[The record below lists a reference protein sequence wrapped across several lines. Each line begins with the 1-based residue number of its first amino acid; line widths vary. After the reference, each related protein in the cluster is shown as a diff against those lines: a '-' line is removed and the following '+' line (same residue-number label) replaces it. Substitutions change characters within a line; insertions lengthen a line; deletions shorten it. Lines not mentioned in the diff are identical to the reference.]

1 MEEITKKEFAIQE
14 IVGAVCRI
22 ADLLNDDTIDRD
34 DKIEILE
41 EVGWAIG
48 ELSALG
54 NGAGDELDI
63 DFGLMIR

>member
-1 MEEITKKEFAIQE
+1 MEKITKKEFAIQE
-14 IVGAVCRI
+14 IVGAIGRI
-22 ADLLNDDTIDRD
+22 TDLLHDDSIDRD

-54 NGAGDELDI
+54 GGIGDELDV

>member
-1 MEEITKKEFAIQE
+1 MEKITKKDFAVQE
-14 IVGAVCRI
+14 IVGAIGRI

-41 EVGWAIG
+41 ELGWAIG

-54 NGAGDELDI
+54 NGTADELDV
-63 DFGLMIR
+63 DFGLIFR